1 MNKLKTILYI
11 SISTSLSISPVLHA
25 QDIVKEKTIKEADA
39 KAAKIKAIE
48 AKEAEAKAAKI
59 KAVEAK
65 EAETRA
71 AAIKEAEA
79 KTAQIKAIEAK
90 EAEAKTAQIKA
101 IEAKEAEAKTAQIKA
116 IEAKEAEAK
125 AAKIK
130 AVEAKEAEA
139 TTAKIKAVE
148 AAKEA
153 EAKAASPKT
162 TETEKRKII
171 SGGNKQ
177 VSPDLSSVIYAET
190 INECLAY
197 NKELEKYVSDL
208 IKTKNLNTED
218 EAAISLA
225 KEYAFKVLVLKM
237 HQLKEDRKNLLKSV
251 VKFGSEKT
259 RTSGKVFYLSAEEA
273 KKKFKE
279 LK

>member
-71 AAIKEAEA
+71 AAI
-79 KTAQIKAIEAK
+79 
-90 EAEAKTAQIKA
+90 
-101 IEAKEAEAKTAQIKA
+101 KEAEAKTAQIKA